1 MASTHASTLAQEIG
15 RRIQALRAER
25 GISLS
30 ELARGAQLG
39 KATLS
44 TVEAGTRNP
53 TLETLYAIAARLDVP
68 LAALLAPPAVRTVAE
83 PVHGTAVTAHLLEV
97 FTDTGTS
104 TELYR
109 LTIRPGPTQTSPAHP
124 HGVVEYLTV
133 FSGTAVVGPAQV
145 PSTVSAGGH
154 VSFAAD
160 VPHIYQAV
168 GGEVHASL
176 LIRHPGRSGRP
187 DPAE

>member
-1 MASTHASTLAQEIG
+1 MAPTHASTLAQEIG

-25 GISLS
+25 GVSLS
-30 ELARGAQLG
+30 ELARSANLG

-53 TLETLYAIAARLDVP
+53 TLETLYAIATQLEVP
-68 LAALLAPPAVRTVAE
+68 LAALLAPTAVRTASAT
-83 PVHGTAVTAHLLEV
+83 VHGTAVTAQLLEA
-97 FTDTGTS
+97 FTDAGIS

-109 LTIRPGPTQTSPAHP
+109 LTIRPGPTQNSPAHP
-124 HGVVEYLTV
+124 RGVVEYLTV
-133 FSGTAVVGPAQV
+133 FSGTAVVGPAQA

-160 VPHIYQAV
+160 VPHIYRAL
-168 GGEVHASL
+168 GEEVHASL
-176 LIRHPGRSGRP
+176 LIRHPGRGAR
-187 DPAE
+187 